1 MEMDVRNDLGIVT
14 VWLTNAEKQDEQ
26 IQKRLKRIYE
36 SFKVTGYKVAVFQ
49 SGKENLADVTSDL
62 VCYNRKRIAEIEVKQ
77 NQHNDLVMGI

>member
-14 VWLTNAEKQDEQ
+14 IWLTNAEKQDEQ

-36 SFKVTGYKVAVFQ
+36 SFKLTGYKVAVFY
-49 SGKENLADVTSDL
+49 SGTENLADVTSDL

-77 NQHNDLVMGI
+77 NQHNDLVMGM